1 MLHYYACGNISPL
14 EKRSGRGGEY
24 VVGIILAAIVYL
36 NFFWFFLLI
45 PLILLVMLW
54 IRIGMVDLK
63 STIERLA
70 PVDYLDELSSL
81 LLSEEAL

>member
-1 MLHYYACGNISPL
+1 
-14 EKRSGRGGEY
+14 
-24 VVGIILAAIVYL
+24 
-36 NFFWFFLLI
+36 
-45 PLILLVMLW
+45 MLW